1 MTNNFL
7 SRVFVCVYPV
17 FIWND
22 IAKKYGKSGEFREK
36 IRRGGLAMQ
45 GSSSIEG
52 GGSNL
57 MHTIV
62 HFRSSS
68 VRIFSFLIFLVEGQR
83 VHWEG
88 TSY

>member
-1 MTNNFL
+1 MKNNFL

-17 FIWND
+17 FIWSD

-36 IRRGGLAMQ
+36 KKKGWVGHTGVFINRR
-45 GSSSIEG
+45 

-57 MHTIV
+57 MHTMV

-68 VRIFSFLIFLVEGQR
+68 VRIFSFLIFLV
-83 VHWEG
+83 
-88 TSY
+88 

>member
-17 FIWND
+17 FIWSD

-52 GGSNL
+52 GFKPYA
-57 MHTIV
+57 HY
-62 HFRSSS
+62 
-68 VRIFSFLIFLVEGQR
+68 
-83 VHWEG
+83 
-88 TSY
+88 TSL